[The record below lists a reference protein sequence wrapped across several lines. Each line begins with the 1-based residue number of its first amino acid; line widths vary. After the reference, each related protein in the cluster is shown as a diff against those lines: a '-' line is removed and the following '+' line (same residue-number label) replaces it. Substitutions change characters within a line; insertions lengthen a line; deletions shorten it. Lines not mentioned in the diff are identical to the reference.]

1 MTKKKWDSF
10 SDKKKKRIT
19 LQIYPP
25 SLLYQEEEKAEM
37 DEDSSKLLFE
47 AEAETLKFYKDLVS
61 HPQEKTLKWL
71 QPLQS
76 FTKFYLNEM

>member
-61 HPQEKTLKWL
+61 HPQEKK
-71 QPLQS
+71 P
-76 FTKFYLNEM
+76 EMVAAIAELYEVLFK

>member
-1 MTKKKWDSF
+1 
-10 SDKKKKRIT
+10 
-19 LQIYPP
+19 
-25 SLLYQEEEKAEM
+25 M

-61 HPQEKTLKWL
+61 HPQEKTPKWL